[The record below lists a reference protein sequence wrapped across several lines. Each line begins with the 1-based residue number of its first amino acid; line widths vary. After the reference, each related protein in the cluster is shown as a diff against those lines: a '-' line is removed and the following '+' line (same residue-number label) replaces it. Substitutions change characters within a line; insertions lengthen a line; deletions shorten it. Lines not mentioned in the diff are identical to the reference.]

1 VRNLPATLALHYL
14 RQSDPK
20 VRPVSGVED
29 LLEALVKIKWRHRA
43 DDAGYCREC
52 LNNWPCWTNRTAT
65 LEKP

>member
-1 VRNLPATLALHYL
+1 M
-14 RQSDPK
+14 
-20 VRPVSGVED
+20 SGVED